1 MELAAILKIVSA
13 IVSGVV
19 APFALWWLKEVYR
32 GEKKEKTEEEPSVTE
47 EEKDWERQIENELEN
62 IRKETEAS
70 RVWIAEFHN
79 GGKYIASVQNSSM
92 KKMSIRYEVVDAGV
106 SEEKQMVTNVL
117 VSFFSEMVRK
127 IIEDDYVKYEG
138 GETDVDPEV
147 ELLFRQRGTEKM
159 HLFSMKDID
168 NILIGVMGIDY
179 TRDDKELSNE
189 EIQYLNS
196 RASLLAGYTYAIKN
210 QS

>member
-1 MELAAILKIVSA
+1 
-13 IVSGVV
+13 
-19 APFALWWLKEVYR
+19 
-32 GEKKEKTEEEPSVTE
+32 
-47 EEKDWERQIENELEN
+47 
-62 IRKETEAS
+62 
-70 RVWIAEFHN
+70 
-79 GGKYIASVQNSSM
+79 
-92 KKMSIRYEVVDAGV
+92 
-106 SEEKQMVTNVL
+106 
-117 VSFFSEMVRK
+117 
-127 IIEDDYVKYEG
+127 
-138 GETDVDPEV
+138 
-147 ELLFRQRGTEKM
+147 M